1 MTAVELEPLVDV
13 VPVDADTA
21 VLVSVVAPV
30 THLCPHKDEVDEG
43 EVTISWRTGGGKTF
57 ELHSLWAYLCMKDET
72 LISHEDFVALLEAEL
87 SEELG
92 SPVAV
97 AARFTTAGMAV
108 TVGAQR

>member
-1 MTAVELEPLVDV
+1 MSDAVGV
-13 VPVDADTA
+13 VPVDAGTA

-43 EVTISWRTGGGKTF
+43 EVRVSWYTGGGKTF
-57 ELHSLWAYLCMKDET
+57 ELHALRAYLGTKDGTE
-72 LISHEDFVALLEAEL
+72 ISHEDFVALLETEL

-97 AARFTTAGMAV
+97 SARFTTAGMAV
-108 TVGAQR
+108 VVGDQR